1 MINSLEP
8 LGGGIEIFV
17 SDEHKFGTDAV
28 LLADFAEAKR
38 RDRAADL
45 GTGCGIIPFL
55 WCRNENKPQEIFGI
69 ELQENA
75 AKLAQSSAERNR
87 LCDTVKIINSDI
99 RELYSTIPA
108 GSLSLVTCN
117 PPYKASGAGIESENA
132 SERTARHEIAGSLAD
147 FIAAGSRLLQ
157 TSGRFC
163 MCLRPERLAET
174 IVLLTEHKLEP
185 KRLRFVAKTAGSA
198 PWLFLI
204 EGKKCAKKGM
214 TVMPTLFVHN
224 ADGTVSHEM
233 EKIYG
238 CYRENIGR
246 K

>member
-1 MINSLEP
+1 MEQRLINSLEP

-108 GSLSLVTCN
+108 IRLTRRAVRELRAKMHQREPQGTKLPARLPISLPQAQGFCRL
-117 PPYKASGAGIESENA
+117 
-132 SERTARHEIAGSLAD
+132 RAD
-147 FIAAGSRLLQ
+147 FVCAYVPRGL
-157 TSGRFC
+157 
-163 MCLRPERLAET
+163 
-174 IVLLTEHKLEP
+174 P
-185 KRLRFVAKTAGSA
+185 K
-198 PWLFLI
+198 P
-204 EGKKCAKKGM
+204 
-214 TVMPTLFVHN
+214 
-224 ADGTVSHEM
+224 
-233 EKIYG
+233 
-238 CYRENIGR
+238 
-246 K
+246 